1 MTAGTI
7 EKIITKISKEFSKEG
22 SLQKVIYERFMEYML
37 KEYEEIEKFV
47 NKAYNEKINPS
58 KAEIQAVLLDK
69 RN

>member
-1 MTAGTI
+1 
-7 EKIITKISKEFSKEG
+7 
-22 SLQKVIYERFMEYML
+22 ML
-37 KEYEEIEKFV
+37 KEYEEVEKFV